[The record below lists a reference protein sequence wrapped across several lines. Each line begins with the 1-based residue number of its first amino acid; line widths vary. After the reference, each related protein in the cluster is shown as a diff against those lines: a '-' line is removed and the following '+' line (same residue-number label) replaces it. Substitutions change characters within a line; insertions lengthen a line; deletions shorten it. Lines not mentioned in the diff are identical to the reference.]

1 MFIVF
6 IKNLFNY
13 TFVILCSVLI
23 ACGTVP
29 SPFDCFLANRGMKT
43 LHVRMR
49 EHQKNATAVAQFLET
64 SPYVEKVI
72 YPGLP
77 SHPQHELM
85 KKQAKGFSGMV
96 TFYIKGNLQKFFDA
110 VKVCTCMYM
119 TNSFSLCMLWCFD

>member
-6 IKNLFNY
+6 IKNLFYY

-119 TNSFSLCMLWCFD
+119 ANSFSLCMLWCFD